1 MGACHSR
8 ARSVRGNALLL
19 SVMILLTL
27 TAVGIM
33 GVMRTNTELM
43 VAGNVARSMQAG
55 LAAEAGL
62 FHALGLVREQ
72 GDGYLKAIQAQN
84 AKEQRPFTD
93 TSTLAVS
100 TCEPVVG
107 TAEKGLNVACR
118 SSALAVPN
126 VNHHL
131 PVVQPDP
138 ALEIARLNQD
148 LAYDSRIIPLST
160 TDMPGYETTTGI
172 CFRITD
178 FSARGG
184 TPTRR
189 ENYSST
195 LCPRND
201 AACVAET
208 VVIESRARAVVGPT
222 QACN

>member
-1 MGACHSR
+1 MGTCHSR

-33 GVMRTNTELM
+33 AVMRTNTELM
-43 VAGNVARSMQAG
+43 VSGNVARSMQAS

-62 FHALGLVREQ
+62 FHALGLIRAEPNNYLLTVQ
-72 GDGYLKAIQAQN
+72 GQN
-84 AKEQRPFTD
+84 TKGSLPLVD
-93 TSTLAVS
+93 LTSLTAE
-100 TCEPVVG
+100 TCNPPAA
-107 TAEKGLNVACR
+107 TKEKGLDVACR
-118 SSALAVPN
+118 SSSLAVAD

-148 LAYDSRIIPLST
+148 LAYDSRIIPLSP
-160 TDMPGYETTTGI
+160 TDMPGYETTAKI
-172 CFRITD
+172 CFRISD
-178 FSARGG
+178 VSARGG
-184 TPTRR
+184 IPTRR
-189 ENYSST
+189 EAISST

-208 VVIESRARAVVGPT
+208 VVIETRARAVVGPT
-222 QACN
+222 TACN